1 MNAIL
6 KYLAALI
13 CAAFLSSLSSAYADY
28 DPINGTYTGCATY
41 QRADGS
47 WSKNYK
53 VKGRIVKGA
62 DLITFAQQKGY
73 STKYSNDSY
82 YYVITWK
89 NGGYSALAL
98 GNTNSMPNSNI
109 PVSLRNGL
117 NKPFLLFWAKIS
129 LSAFFVTK
137 AHD

>member
-6 KYLAALI
+6 KYLAALF

-62 DLITFAQQKGY
+62 DLITFSQQKGY

-98 GNTNSMPNSNI
+98 GNTNSMPNSNQTTKDQ
-109 PVSLRNGL
+109 SG
-117 NKPFLLFWAKIS
+117 KIWQIKDGWN
-129 LSAFFVTK
+129 FCN
-137 AHD
+137 

>member
-6 KYLAALI
+6 KYLAALL
-13 CAAFLSSLSSAYADY
+13 CVVFVSTAYADY

-62 DLITFAQQKGY
+62 DLITFAKQKGY
-73 STKYSNDSY
+73 STRYSSDSY
-82 YYVITWK
+82 YYVIRWR
-89 NGGYSALAL
+89 NGGYSTLNL
-98 GNTNSMPNSNI
+98 GKADNMPSSNQT
-109 PVSLRNGL
+109 
-117 NKPFLLFWAKIS
+117 
-129 LSAFFVTK
+129 TK
-137 AHD
+137 DQRGNAWQIKDGWNFCN